1 MQCLFFI
8 VLFKIGSDEF
18 PEKEAVELFDYKD
31 QVAII
36 TGGAQG
42 IGGRCAEVMSQ
53 RGAKIVIAD
62 YNFEN
67 AENKAQALID
77 AGGEAIAIKVD
88 VSNTDMVNAAVQA
101 TLEKWGRIDM
111 MINCAGIL
119 LDSDVV
125 SMTDDQWN
133 TMLNIHAGGVF
144 RFCRAVLPA
153 MQKQN
158 YGRIVNISS
167 LSARQTV
174 VRAGANY
181 CAAKGAIV
189 TFSRQLAQQ
198 QRSQGYDINVNC
210 VSPGTSRTPM
220 IAKRPPEVLAAMEKL
235 FPLGRLGEV
244 DDLVYAILFMTSP
257 WADRI
262 TGETIDINGGKYM
275 M

>member
-1 MQCLFFI
+1 
-8 VLFKIGSDEF
+8 
-18 PEKEAVELFDYKD
+18 LFDYKD

-36 TGGAQG
+36 TGAAQG
-42 IGGRCAEVMSQ
+42 IGGRCADVMSKA
-53 RGAKIVIAD
+53 GAKIVIAD
-62 YNFEN
+62 FNLEN
-67 AENKAQALID
+67 AEKKARSLID
-77 AGGEAIAIKVD
+77 AGGEAIAVKVD
-88 VSNTDMVNAAVQA
+88 VSDTDMVNAAVQA
-101 TLEKWGRIDM
+101 TLDKWGRVDM

-119 LDSDVV
+119 LDADVTV
-125 SMTDDQWN
+125 MTDDQWD
-133 TMLNIHAGGVF
+133 TMLRIHAGGVF

-198 QRSQGYDINVNC
+198 MHNQGFDINVNC
-210 VSPGTSRTPM
+210 VSPGTTKTPM
-220 IAKRPPEVLAAMEKL
+220 IAMRPPEVLAAMTKL

-244 DDLVYAILFMTSP
+244 DDIIYAILFMTSP
-257 WADRI
+257 WADSI